1 MKVIIKP
8 PSEME
13 ATEIEV
19 GSEGISLSPL
29 FFDLNASA
37 TIGVIEVV
45 NAKGK
50 VVFQGDLTVSGQS
63 GKPGVRQRM
72 KAVVP
77 KVDR

>member
-1 MKVIIKP
+1 MQVRIKP

-13 ATEIEV
+13 AAGIKLTDDGIE
-19 GSEGISLSPL
+19 LSPL
-29 FFDLNASA
+29 FYDMNASA

-50 VVFQGDLTVSGQS
+50 VVFQGELTVSGQS
-63 GKPGVRQRM
+63 GKPGVKQRM